1 MGFTQVRRPVAS
13 PFEKAVDF
21 GLIIHCSPF
30 MVDDIDKD
38 PLVLSNYIFE
48 MLEANPG
55 VAGFLIHVHPENKEA
70 VVESVT
76 AHAETGAGTKT
87 TLYVGWDEEDVEEE
101 GEEVEV
107 VGGWEGEGQ
116 APPTPHD

>member
-1 MGFTQVRRPVAS
+1 MGDTQVGRPVAS

-21 GLIIHCSPF
+21 GLIIHHSPF
-30 MVDDIDKD
+30 MVDNLDKD
-38 PLVLSNYIFE
+38 ALVLSNYIFE
-48 MLEANPG
+48 MLEANPW
-55 VAGFLIHVHPENKEA
+55 VAGFFIHFHPENKEA

-76 AHAETGAGTKT
+76 AHAETGAGTKM
-87 TLYVGWDEEDVEEE
+87 TLYVGRDEEDVEEE

-107 VGGWEGEGQ
+107 VEGGEGEGQ